1 MAKKK
6 EQRAKTGA
14 SEDERRRTCSS
25 GFHHVADNFF
35 CLWPPLAC
43 LWALPCPPARFTMA
57 AAAAVL
63 QRGESAQQPSWQR
76 SDGVAQ
82 SIVAV
87 PEAKIRAV

>member
-35 CLWPPLAC
+35 CLWSPLASFGVP
-43 LWALPCPPARFTMA
+43 LGAALPPARDSPWLPPPPPFSGERALSSRHGSA
-57 AAAAVL
+57 ATAL
-63 QRGESAQQPSWQR
+63 PNPSLPCLKQ
-76 SDGVAQ
+76 
-82 SIVAV
+82 
-87 PEAKIRAV
+87 K